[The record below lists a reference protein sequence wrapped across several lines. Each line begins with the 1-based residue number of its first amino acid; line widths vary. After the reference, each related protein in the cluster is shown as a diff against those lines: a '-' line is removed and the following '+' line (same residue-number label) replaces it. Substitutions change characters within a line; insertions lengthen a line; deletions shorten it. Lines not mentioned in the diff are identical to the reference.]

1 MKNKI
6 SLYPTIASSEVLV
19 QFTEPVTLDK
29 HVVVTVPA
37 EFFAIIYID
46 EKPLAR
52 MEACDESSVLKFV
65 GRAFAGK
72 SIKLAFARKSDLPYI
87 NWGFGN
93 IDVKNDKLKETYR
106 VGANGQ
112 YLLRILDAG
121 KFIKSFGTDQNI
133 DIEMLT
139 SRTKLIITTV
149 GRPILGKY
157 FAGTQTSVFE
167 INSLADDLRSKMF
180 EAIKNELLFKDIG
193 VELRALTLNGIHV
206 DEEDMELIRSRI
218 NADGDTPKIASSE
231 LDEIKKE
238 IIEAIKSGSNDETKD
253 ELLRLKEEVSRIAD
267 CQSNDAV
274 LDEIDNLRV
283 ETMKAIKESKNPCID
298 IKSILDEI
306 SGFEDKV
313 NKKIDSSITV
323 IKDILENNADENRQR
338 DIPLYE
344 TAKEE
349 WLKELKLTTDL
360 QLDKAQSDDDFAG
373 VAGLI
378 FSNVEYNLINKFK
391 IPHKGKHFYM
401 SKEEFNELTSTLKV
415 GDKYMFKN
423 TFCPKPID
431 NDGNVEM
438 PVEIRFIKSRLTPE
452 EAFQAAKDWTVLNKF
467 RHRSDENSEMLKKIL
482 DERRMT
488 KKEFLEYVIDSF
500 RKLGI
505 FTRD

>member
-1 MKNKI
+1 M
-6 SLYPTIASSEVLV
+6 
-19 QFTEPVTLDK
+19 
-29 HVVVTVPA
+29 
-37 EFFAIIYID
+37 
-46 EKPLAR
+46 
-52 MEACDESSVLKFV
+52 
-65 GRAFAGK
+65 
-72 SIKLAFARKSDLPYI
+72 
-87 NWGFGN
+87 
-93 IDVKNDKLKETYR
+93 KNDKLKETYR

-121 KFIKSFGTDQNI
+121 KLIKSFGTDQNI

-149 GRPILGKY
+149 GRPLLSKC

-167 INSLADDLRSKMF
+167 INSLTDDLRSKMF
-180 EAIKNELLFKDIG
+180 EAVKSEMLFKDIG

-218 NADGDTPKIASSE
+218 DADGDTPKVASAE
-231 LDEIKKE
+231 LDKIKKE

-267 CQSNDAV
+267 CQSNDTV

-298 IKSILDEI
+298 IKPILDEI
-306 SGFEDKV
+306 SVFEDKV
-313 NKKIDSSITV
+313 SKKIDSSITV
-323 IKDILENNADENRQR
+323 IKDILENNSDESRQR

-344 TAKEE
+344 TAKEG
-349 WLKELKLTTDL
+349 WLKELKLTTSL

-373 VAGLI
+373 VAGLV

-391 IPHKGKHFYM
+391 IPHKGKCFYM
-401 SKEEFNELTSTLKV
+401 SEGEFDELTSTLKI
-415 GDKYMFKN
+415 GDKYMFKSA
-423 TFCPKPID
+423 FCPKPVD

-438 PVEIRFIKSRLTPE
+438 PVEIRFIKCGLTLE

-467 RHRSDENSEMLKKIL
+467 RHRSDENSEKLKRIL
-482 DERRMT
+482 GERKMT
-488 KKEFLEYVIDSF
+488 KKEFLGYVIDSY

-505 FTRD
+505 YTRD

>member
-1 MKNKI
+1 MRNKI
-6 SLYPTIASSEVLV
+6 SLYPTIASNDVLI
-19 QFTEPVTLDK
+19 QFTKPVILDK

-52 MEACDESSVLKFV
+52 MEACDDSNILKFV
-65 GRAFAGK
+65 GKTFAGK
-72 SIKLAFARKSDLPYI
+72 NVKLAFVCKNDLPYI

-112 YLLRILDAG
+112 YLLRISDAS

-139 SRTKLIITTV
+139 SKTKLIITTV
-149 GRPILGKY
+149 GKPLLSKY

-167 INSLADDLRSKMF
+167 INSLADDLRNKMF
-180 EAIKNELLFKDIG
+180 EAVKNEMLFKDIG
-193 VELRALTLNGIHV
+193 VELRTLTLNGIHV
-206 DEEDMELIRSRI
+206 NEEDVELIRSRI
-218 NADGDTPKIASSE
+218 NSDDGATKIDPSE
-231 LDEIKKE
+231 LDKLKQE
-238 IIEAIKSGSNDETKD
+238 IIETIKSGSNDETKD

-267 CQSNDAV
+267 SQSNDAV

-283 ETMKAIKESKNPCID
+283 ETMKAIQESKNPNID
-298 IKSILDEI
+298 MKPILDEI
-306 SGFEDKV
+306 NGFEDKM
-313 NKKIDSSITV
+313 NKKIDDSIGL
-323 IKDILENNADENRQR
+323 IKDMLENNADENHQQ

-360 QLDKAQSDDDFAG
+360 QLDKAQTDDDYAG

-378 FSNVEYNLINKFK
+378 FSNVEHNLMEKFK
-391 IPHKGKHFYM
+391 IPHRGKNFYM
-401 SKEEFNELTSTLKV
+401 TKEEFDELKSTLKV
-415 GDKYMFKN
+415 GDKYVFKN
-423 TFCPKPID
+423 AFPPKPVD
-431 NDGNVEM
+431 NEGNVEM
-438 PVEIRFIKSRLTPE
+438 PLEVRFIKSGLTPE
-452 EAFQAAKDWTVLNKF
+452 AAFQAAKDWTVLNKF
-467 RHRSDENSEMLKKIL
+467 RHRSDENTEKLKRIL
-482 DERRMT
+482 NDRKMT
-488 KKEFLEYVIDSF
+488 KKEFLQYIINSY

-505 FTRD
+505 YTRD